1 MAQIRTVRSLGLFG
15 KTAFCS
21 DGWFS
26 HGKASIRTVRTIL
39 SFGPIFLGGRILGEM
54 LSFICTFMCNAS
66 LGVVPARFDNARPL
80 RSASTTTTRQK
91 GNIQPVDFFT

>member
-1 MAQIRTVRSLGLFG
+1 MRYGMSSIIVQN
-15 KTAFCS
+15 
-21 DGWFS
+21 D
-26 HGKASIRTVRTIL
+26 SIRTKHASHCANSIHPADQQE
-39 SFGPIFLGGRILGEM
+39 F
-54 LSFICTFMCNAS
+54 TFMCNAS

>member
-1 MAQIRTVRSLGLFG
+1 MRLSESNFGRTYTV
-15 KTAFCS
+15 A
-21 DGWFS
+21 
-26 HGKASIRTVRTIL
+26 KASIRTVRTIL